1 MSEHVNDDQIQI
13 DPKGEIDI
21 EDIMRQIRAHIAK
34 RQGQA
39 SGLVAPPPQGRL
51 KPELYDELYQA
62 NVAYDKAYVSLEL
75 TPTRLPLVGG
85 LWQRLRRA
93 AHNLV
98 IFYVNRLGMAQIAF
112 NRHAVRVLN
121 EIVRRLDEDETL
133 ERVAQLER
141 EVAELRARLDDRRGA
156 AGDGP

>member
-1 MSEHVNDDQIQI
+1 MSEPVSDDQIQF
-13 DPKGEIDI
+13 DPEGEIDI
-21 EDIMRQIRAHIAK
+21 EDIMSQIRAHIAR

-39 SGLVAPPPQGRL
+39 PGLVAPPRQGRL

-62 NVAYDKAYVSLEL
+62 NMAYDKAYVSLDL

-98 IFYVNRLGMAQIAF
+98 IFYVNRLGAAQIAF

-121 EIVRRLDEDETL
+121 EIVRSLDEDEML
-133 ERVAQLER
+133 ERVARLER
-141 EVAELRARLDDRRGA
+141 EVAELRAQLDGRGMTK
-156 AGDGP
+156 DG